1 MHWIDAPHPIYI
13 YTHIYDYLSSI
24 KMVMYYQ
31 VRCMDFGR
39 LSHIQTYRKKQFGF
53 IELRSH
59 LRCCIFCKSCCMKT
73 VYLFRGICLFIF
85 YYFMLYLCL
94 TIVLSSPSFIV
105 FWDILLPSKFLI
117 WAMSKSQYGAL
128 PLYYNLQI
136 LLTQLNTPCCMF
148 LFEGKNKV
156 D

>member
-53 IELRSH
+53 IELWSH
-59 LRCCIFCKSCCMKT
+59 LHGCIFCKSCLHENRLLVQRDLFVHFLLLYVIPLLNHSTIFSFLHCFLRHLITFKISYMGHVKIAVRRIT
-73 VYLFRGICLFIF
+73 VILQFTNITYTVKHTLLH
-85 YYFMLYLCL
+85 
-94 TIVLSSPSFIV
+94 VP
-105 FWDILLPSKFLI
+105 FWRK
-117 WAMSKSQYGAL
+117 K
-128 PLYYNLQI
+128 
-136 LLTQLNTPCCMF
+136 
-148 LFEGKNKV
+148 
-156 D
+156 